1 MPLALPLLGMTF
13 GSPLRLL
20 ALLFGM
26 LRRLR
31 LDRRG
36 LGRRASRGPLAAGSL
51 LWTRLLSRSVGLRLD
66 PLGLRSASALR
77 LGTLDGR
84 SFVPGSRR
92 RLRRL
97 LTWGA
102 SGRQLRGLLTLRALA
117 RRRTLGM
124 VDALGFCGRL
134 HATG

>member
-1 MPLALPLLGMTF
+1 MTF

-77 LGTLDGR
+77 LGTFDGR

-97 LTWGA
+97 LTLRARA
-102 SGRQLRGLLTLRALA
+102 SGS
-117 RRRTLGM
+117 
-124 VDALGFCGRL
+124 GRL
-134 HATG
+134 RMLNALRSHGSLRSTG